1 MSSVWAFIL
10 FIAIAVGS
18 RFLPF
23 ADNFSPLMGLTF
35 FAGAHFLSKRMA
47 LAAVL
52 LSLLLSDFYFGFY
65 ESMWSTYL
73 ALAAMAMIGH
83 MFLSQW
89 DERPFDNFIP
99 CWAFGVLFASVA
111 FFLISNF
118 GVWTEGILYPMSA
131 QGLWTSYVMG
141 LPFFKS
147 TLLSTG
153 LFSTIAFG
161 LTRFVQSFKKAPK
174 QQKIKKN
181 T

>member
-1 MSSVWAFIL
+1 MWAFLI
-10 FIAIAVGS
+10 FVVIAVGS
-18 RFLPF
+18 RFIPF

-35 FAGAHFLSKRMA
+35 FAGAHFMSKRTA

-52 LSLLLSDFYFGFY
+52 VSLLISDLYFGFY

-83 MFLSQW
+83 FFLSHW
-89 DERPFDNFIP
+89 DKRPFDNFIP

-118 GVWTEGILYPMSA
+118 GVWTEGLLYPLSA

-147 TLLSTG
+147 TILSTG
-153 LFSTIAFG
+153 LFSTVAFG
-161 LTRFVQSFKKAPK
+161 LTRLFRSFKKMPLK
-174 QQKIKKN
+174 QKVKKN